1 MEWPS
6 ISKSGVYACDVRVLG
21 ELLKKQNCPDFLM
34 VKSMYYSTGYWEKAP
49 LCPGLDPQRTKHKTQ
64 VKAEEA
70 LNVTYYIYETY

>member
-1 MEWPS
+1 
-6 ISKSGVYACDVRVLG
+6 
-21 ELLKKQNCPDFLM
+21 M